1 MQLPPG
7 RCEIGE
13 SKLLDKSY
21 PLAQKISLIDSG
33 HYANWAFSDSHPT
46 QGRRFTK
53 AAQRLQEVTLGLGLG
68 LTVIDSDFKPAPE
81 LFEYAHDPAYLNEVL
96 KQGISGEWDGPR
108 PDLARIAHLMAG
120 GTLLATESL
129 LRQHAE
135 IAVHFAGAKHH
146 AHYDH
151 SSGFCVF
158 NDFAIAAQ
166 HALRS
171 PREIHDS
178 RSGVPKVVERIA
190 ILDIDAHHGDGT
202 EALLGSNRQVLTF
215 SVHDSTIFPG
225 TGFDSHPENHIYNR
239 PLEYQA
245 GDREL
250 QSATQEFTDI
260 AGSFEPDLIFIAMG
274 ADGLVQDPLSSLQY
288 TFVGLEE
295 AVRHVRRKF
304 PHAPLLLGGAGGYR
318 PDDATPEAWVRM
330 VIAAATA

>member
-7 RCEIGE
+7 RCEIRE
-13 SKLLDKSY
+13 TKLLDHNY
-21 PLAQKISLIDSG
+21 PLSRQIALIDSD

-46 QGRRFTK
+46 QGRRFTNASDLLLKK
-53 AAQRLQEVTLGLGLG
+53 AKDLGLG
-68 LTVIDSDFKPAPE
+68 LTVIDSDLKPDSE
-81 LFEYAHDPAYLNEVL
+81 LLEYAHDPGYLNEVL
-96 KQGISGEWDGPR
+96 NLGISGEWDGSR

-158 NDFAIAAQ
+158 NDFAIAAH
-166 HALRS
+166 HALTS
-171 PREIHDS
+171 PREIHDP

-202 EALLGSNRQVLTF
+202 EELLGSNRQVLTF
-215 SVHDSTIFPG
+215 SIHDSTIFPG
-225 TGFDSHPENHIYNR
+225 TGFDSDPENHIYNR

-250 QSATQEFTDI
+250 QSATQEFTEI

-274 ADGLVQDPLSSLQY
+274 ADGLAQDPLSSLQY
-288 TFVGLEE
+288 TFEGLEQ
-295 AVRHVRRKF
+295 AVRDVRRKF
-304 PHAPLLLGGAGGYR
+304 PHTPLLLGGAGGYR

-330 VIAAATA
+330 VIAAAMA

>member
-1 MQLPPG
+1 M
-7 RCEIGE
+7 
-13 SKLLDKSY
+13 
-21 PLAQKISLIDSG
+21 
-33 HYANWAFSDSHPT
+33 
-46 QGRRFTK
+46 K
-53 AAQRLQEVTLGLGLG
+53 AAERLQEVTLGLGLG
-68 LTVIDSDFKPAPE
+68 LTVIDSDLKPANE
-81 LFEYAHDPAYLNEVL
+81 LLEYAHDPVYLNEVL
-96 KQGISGEWDGPR
+96 KQGISGEWDGSR
-108 PDLARIAHLMAG
+108 LDLAHIAHLMAG

-171 PREIHDS
+171 PREIHDPK
-178 RSGVPKVVERIA
+178 SGVARVVERIA

-215 SVHDSTIFPG
+215 SIHDSTIFPG
-225 TGFDSHPENHIYNR
+225 TGFDSDPENHIYNR

-260 AGSFEPDLIFIAMG
+260 AGRFEPD
-274 ADGLVQDPLSSLQY
+274 
-288 TFVGLEE
+288 
-295 AVRHVRRKF
+295 
-304 PHAPLLLGGAGGYR
+304 
-318 PDDATPEAWVRM
+318 
-330 VIAAATA
+330 